1 MKIEATNGCTAFS
14 FEIDGKSINELT
26 ADELKDALTK
36 ATSYVVRKADDECV
50 SDLQIAIRNLVELFG
65 DCECDGIPCECCGD
79 FVETYTMEINPIPIS
94 EEWLTKND
102 FKREYDCI
110 CEYTYYIR
118 EIDGYFVDIQLE
130 CANMGEGYVIC
141 HIDNCDRNSVA
152 NADIQYVHQLQNL
165 LNIMNIKFDIE
176 L

>member
-1 MKIEATNGCTAFS
+1 MRV
-14 FEIDGKSINELT
+14 
-26 ADELKDALTK
+26 DELMICNAVRYNGNDFKVTDISRAWPRVERRYNNKPVVTIFDGGLLT
-36 ATSYVVRKADDECV
+36 VGLDE
-50 SDLQIAIRNLVELFG
+50 IE
-65 DCECDGIPCECCGD
+65 
-79 FVETYTMEINPIPIS
+79 PIPIT

-118 EIDGYFVDIQLE
+118 EIDGYFVEIKID
-130 CANMGEGYVIC
+130 CSNMGDEYVNC

-152 NADIQYVHQLQNL
+152 SADIQYVHQLQNL
-165 LNIMNIKFDIE
+165 LNIMNIKFDIN